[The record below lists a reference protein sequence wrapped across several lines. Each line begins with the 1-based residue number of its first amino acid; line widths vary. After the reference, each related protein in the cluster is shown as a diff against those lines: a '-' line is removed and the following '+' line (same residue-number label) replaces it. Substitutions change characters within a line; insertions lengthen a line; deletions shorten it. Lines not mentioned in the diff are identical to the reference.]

1 MLLLAFWRIRVRILI
16 SRIPRT
22 LSVAGSEARQN
33 QVRAGGIRH
42 SRFVLFRFGSLAK
55 GQSGSDC
62 LLQAHRLPLSTR
74 PRLAGVVHLLA

>member
-33 QVRAGGIRH
+33 QVRAGIRH

-55 GQSGSDC
+55 GKSGSDC